1 MTYRFPAAQIRKL
14 SKPDL
19 YWLIVWKGERDT
31 VRKELRA
38 KRRWERN
45 VRFERK
51 ADLVMSMLAL
61 LNAIISWKR
70 PHVIG
75 NFSII

>member
-1 MTYRFPAAQIRKL
+1 MVHL
-14 SKPDL
+14 
-19 YWLIVWKGERDT
+19 
-31 VRKELRA
+31 VRY
-38 KRRWERN
+38 
-45 VRFERK
+45 ERK

-61 LNAIISWKR
+61 LNAIISWER